1 MDNKTIINK
10 LSAKLGKSREDVG
23 KLLEGFVAVITE
35 SSCELDSIAIPGFG
49 TFVPVK
55 SEEYIAINP
64 SNGKRTLYP
73 PHVEMSFTSSNVLNK
88 KINSDHE

>member
-23 KLLEGFVAVITE
+23 KLLE
-35 SSCELDSIAIPGFG
+35 GFG